1 MSQKI
6 TSIRS
11 ALKGNRTSRDILIAW
26 VQIVIGCV
34 IGGASYPLF
43 LTPNDIAPGGLTGVA
58 MIVGHFTSLP
68 VGMLSLALN
77 VPLFIVGYL
86 RVGGRFV
93 FRSLCATVLF
103 SLAIDV
109 LPLPGMTE
117 DVLLSSVC
125 GGAMLGVGLGLIL
138 RGGATT
144 GGTDMVAKV
153 VHRRFPTV
161 SVAAFLFALD
171 FMVVVAAGLT
181 IGGSEALYAL
191 ICIYVSSKVIDVVM
205 VGFTANKAC
214 YIISNS
220 WEEISNR
227 ILSDMNRGCTQV
239 KARGAFTR
247 EERPLLLCVISRQ
260 ELPQLKDIVREEDPS
275 AFVFITEA
283 FEALGEGFARLD
295 AED

>member
-1 MSQKI
+1 MNHPPKAVH
-6 TSIRS
+6 RV
-11 ALKGNRTSRDILIAW
+11 SRELTLAW
-26 VQIVIGCV
+26 VQILIGCV
-34 IGGASYPLF
+34 IGGMAYPLF

-58 MIVGHFTSLP
+58 MIVGHFTGLP

-77 VPLFIVGYL
+77 VPLFVLGYL

-103 SLAIDV
+103 SLAID
-109 LPLPGMTE
+109 LIPFQCMTD
-117 DVLLSSVC
+117 DVLLSSIC

-144 GGTDMVAKV
+144 GGTDMMAKL
-153 VHRRFPTV
+153 VHRRFPTI

-214 YIISNS
+214 YIMSTAWERISD
-220 WEEISNR
+220 R
-227 ILSDMNRGCTQV
+227 IISDMNRGCTHV

-260 ELPQLKDIVREEDPS
+260 ELPQIKDIVREEDPA
-275 AFVFITEA
+275 AFMFVTEA
-283 FEALGEGFARLD
+283 FEALGEGFTRLD